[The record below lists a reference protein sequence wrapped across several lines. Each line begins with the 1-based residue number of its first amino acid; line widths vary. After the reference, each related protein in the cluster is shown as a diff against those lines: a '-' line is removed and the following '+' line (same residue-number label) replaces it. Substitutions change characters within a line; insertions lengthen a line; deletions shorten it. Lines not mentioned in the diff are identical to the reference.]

1 MYRDAH
7 PEGEEEQRA
16 GVLLLD
22 FANPHLQHNV
32 SESRRAQGLK
42 PPAAHKVD
50 GMRSRP
56 DRVQQEFPR
65 CIVVSCSSS
74 VISVRY
80 PRGEWISD
88 HRLRQIVE
96 HRRGGREP
104 LGTIAAL
111 DAELPPLKSQQ
122 QADHWVALSDVLE
135 CLDLPESVARASEAR
150 MMPIVVLC
158 SAHATVGAFQS
169 VFRVPTH
176 FIGRS
181 SGSLDEV
188 FLLFCSASMS
198 LFARVARACNIE
210 DSARPLSG
218 RVRGLSGCELNS
230 SGADGAGLRTCH
242 GKRSTKLG

>member
-1 MYRDAH
+1 
-7 PEGEEEQRA
+7 
-16 GVLLLD
+16 
-22 FANPHLQHNV
+22 
-32 SESRRAQGLK
+32 
-42 PPAAHKVD
+42 
-50 GMRSRP
+50 
-56 DRVQQEFPR
+56 
-65 CIVVSCSSS
+65 
-74 VISVRY
+74 
-80 PRGEWISD
+80 
-88 HRLRQIVE
+88 
-96 HRRGGREP
+96 
-104 LGTIAAL
+104 
-111 DAELPPLKSQQ
+111 
-122 QADHWVALSDVLE
+122 
-135 CLDLPESVARASEAR
+135 
-150 MMPIVVLC
+150 MPIVVLC